1 MKLKAV
7 KVIVNIILEKLLAPI
22 LGIIKEEEAK
32 ALVNI
37 ESRVLALFTNEVKA
51 ISGSV
56 FVEIKELT
64 GQK

>member
-1 MKLKAV
+1 MKLKSV
-7 KVIVNIILEKLLAPI
+7 KVIVKIIFEKLLAPI

-51 ISGSV
+51 ISAC
-56 FVEIKELT
+56 
-64 GQK
+64 QK

>member
-22 LGIIKEEEAK
+22 LGIMKEEEAR

-37 ESRVLALFTNEVKA
+37 ESRVLALFT
-51 ISGSV
+51 
-56 FVEIKELT
+56 KELT
-64 GQK
+64 CQK